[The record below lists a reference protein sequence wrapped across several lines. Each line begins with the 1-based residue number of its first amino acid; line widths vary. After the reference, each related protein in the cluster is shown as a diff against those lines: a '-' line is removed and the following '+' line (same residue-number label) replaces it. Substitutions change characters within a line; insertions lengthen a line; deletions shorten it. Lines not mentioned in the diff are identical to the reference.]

1 LVEKWF
7 AFSFIFGHDKLRTTT
22 QIADKKKL
30 LLKARYDAMAAEGGK
45 KAVNKAIEKK
55 RKKQSQS
62 ETKSR
67 PFSRNTGSASTA
79 MHPLSRKRKASGYQD
94 TPARKHPKSS

>member
-1 LVEKWF
+1 M
-7 AFSFIFGHDKLRTTT
+7 T

-30 LLKARYDAMAAEGGK
+30 LLKARFDAMAAEGGK
-45 KAVNKAIEKK
+45 KAVKKAIEKK
-55 RKKQSQS
+55 QKKQSQR

-67 PFSRNTGSASTA
+67 PFPRNTTSASTA
-79 MHPLSRKRKASGYQD
+79 MHPLSRKRKASGDHD

>member
-1 LVEKWF
+1 MM
-7 AFSFIFGHDKLRTTT
+7 I

-30 LLKARYDAMAAEGGK
+30 LLKARYDAMAADGGK
-45 KAVNKAIEKK
+45 QAVKKAIEKK

-67 PFSRNTGSASTA
+67 PFSRNSSTPTA
-79 MHPLSRKRKASGYQD
+79 MHPLSRKRKASGD
-94 TPARKHPKSS
+94 HDAPARKHQKSS

>member
-1 LVEKWF
+1 M
-7 AFSFIFGHDKLRTTT
+7 T

-45 KAVNKAIEKK
+45 QAVKKAIEKK
-55 RKKQSQS
+55 RRKQSQS

-67 PFSRNTGSASTA
+67 PFSRS
-79 MHPLSRKRKASGYQD
+79 MHPLSRKRKASGD
-94 TPARKHPKSS
+94 HDGPARKHSKSS